1 MACSRL
7 VLAQGT
13 YTQIDYPGAEDTI
26 CYGIN
31 AAGDIS
37 GSYASVD
44 GRWHGFL
51 LSGGVYTTIDYPGS
65 TGTYVNGLNDFGQIV
80 GQTNSDPFVGF
91 SYNIASQTF
100 TQISYPGSS
109 TTSPLSISNS
119 GVIVGFTGVNQ
130 TVWAFE
136 LDRSNHRLIAPPGA
150 QSTYVYGISSS
161 GKLVGYFSE
170 AIWNPVG
177 FSFAHGK
184 YRRTRLPGAP
194 DAIALGISPSGNRF
208 VGYYYPDSQTT
219 AAFLYQNKTL
229 QTLQFPQS
237 NSTTA
242 VGVNDA
248 GEVVGSFLESGGFPQ
263 HGFSWTPPGDAV
275 KR

>member
-1 MACSRL
+1 MRRTRNFTLRIFIVGLNRFVCFLRSWAAKDSAAEVVRRGANSCILIAGHSKHTMAERFWVEVAVMNPHKVGSFLVLLLMACSRL

-44 GRWHGFL
+44 GRWHGFI

-109 TTSPLSISNS
+109 TTSPLS
-119 GVIVGFTGVNQ
+119 
-130 TVWAFE
+130 A
-136 LDRSNHRLIAPPGA
+136 
-150 QSTYVYGISSS
+150 
-161 GKLVGYFSE
+161 
-170 AIWNPVG
+170 
-177 FSFAHGK
+177 
-184 YRRTRLPGAP
+184 
-194 DAIALGISPSGNRF
+194 
-208 VGYYYPDSQTT
+208 
-219 AAFLYQNKTL
+219 
-229 QTLQFPQS
+229 
-237 NSTTA
+237 
-242 VGVNDA
+242 
-248 GEVVGSFLESGGFPQ
+248 
-263 HGFSWTPPGDAV
+263 TPE
-275 KR
+275 